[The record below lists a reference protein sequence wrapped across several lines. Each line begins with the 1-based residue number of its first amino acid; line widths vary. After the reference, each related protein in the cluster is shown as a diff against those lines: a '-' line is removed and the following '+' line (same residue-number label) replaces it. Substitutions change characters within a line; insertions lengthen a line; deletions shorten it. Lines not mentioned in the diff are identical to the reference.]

1 MTIEKEGKKR
11 REIRKRNKRRERKE
25 RKKESKRER
34 KERKKERKRERK
46 ERKKG
51 KREIRKRK
59 EVRERKERK
68 ERKKEGYDR
77 KWLKGNSDGRD
88 QVEGREI
95 FLSVFFRQIK
105 SRIFSEI
112 KNDLL
117 SFAIALVISCCI
129 EKLEVISI
137 AK

>member
-1 MTIEKEGKKR
+1 MMIEKEGKKR

-25 RKKESKRER
+25 RK
-34 KERKKERKRERK
+34 
-46 ERKKG
+46 
-51 KREIRKRK
+51 
-59 EVRERKERK
+59 K

-95 FLSVFFRQIK
+95 FLSVFFRQINQEFFQK
-105 SRIFSEI
+105 LKKI
-112 KNDLL
+112 

>member
-46 ERKKG
+46 ERKKEG
-51 KREIRKRK
+51 KR
-59 EVRERKERK
+59 ERK

-117 SFAIALVISCCI
+117 SFAIALVISCWI
-129 EKLEVISI
+129 KKLEVVSI
-137 AK
+137 AR